1 MKNMPTKLN
10 NIGCL
15 VLSLICAIPFIG
27 AFIGTFIVAPTLIG
41 HSLRFGKMSAVKVLT
56 IFFLT
61 AIFYVAAA
69 VTLMANGYYLGAFAA
84 AAAITFVGLKFFAL
98 IENGFQKP
106 NTQVIV

>member
-1 MKNMPTKLN
+1 PL
-10 NIGCL
+10 
-15 VLSLICAIPFIG
+15 IG

-56 IFFLT
+56 ILFLT

-69 VTLMANGYYLGAFAA
+69 GTLMANGYYLGAFVAA
-84 AAAITFVGLKFFAL
+84 TAITFVGLKFFSL

>member
-1 MKNMPTKLN
+1 MKKLPTKLN
-10 NIGCL
+10 NLGCL

-41 HSLRFGKMSAVKVLT
+41 HSLRFGKMSAVKVFT

-61 AIFYVAAA
+61 AVFYVSAA
-69 VTLMANGYYLGAFAA
+69 VTLMVNGYYLGAFAA
-84 AAAITFVGLKFFAL
+84 SAAITFVGLKVFAL

-106 NTQVIV
+106 STQVIV

>member
-1 MKNMPTKLN
+1 MPTKLN
-10 NIGCL
+10 NIACL
-15 VLSLICAIPFIG
+15 ALSLICAIPFIG
-27 AFIGTFIVAPTLIG
+27 AFIGTFIVTNFNRAFSEI
-41 HSLRFGKMSAVKVLT
+41 RENVCRKVLS

-69 VTLMANGYYLGAFAA
+69 VTLMTNGYYLGAFAA

-106 NTQVIV
+106 STQVIV

>member
-1 MKNMPTKLN
+1 MKKLPTKLN
-10 NIGCL
+10 NLGCL
-15 VLSLICAIPFIG
+15 VLSLICAIPFVG

-41 HSLRFGKMSAVKVLT
+41 HSLRFGKMSAVKVLS
-56 IFFLT
+56 IFALT

-84 AAAITFVGLKFFAL
+84 SSAITFVGLKAFSL

-106 NTQVIV
+106 SAQVIV